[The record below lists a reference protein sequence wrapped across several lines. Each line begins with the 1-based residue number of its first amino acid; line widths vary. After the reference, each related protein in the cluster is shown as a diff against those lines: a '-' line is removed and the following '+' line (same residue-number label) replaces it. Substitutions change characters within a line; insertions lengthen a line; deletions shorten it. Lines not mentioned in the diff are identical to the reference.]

1 MSIRIRWP
9 IIGSFFL
16 LLSCGSFAIFLS
28 PISSHPTSRS
38 CVPLVSL
45 SLNGVL
51 HNFTWGNPGQ
61 RRSLLKLLPLH
72 PPLLLRL
79 QQVKWHLRPSW
90 HNLCAWMLA
99 LTLSVMSCVRWT
111 LVSVVSHDNRLSWVV
126 SLLLPYHL
134 HQPLRM
140 RVTTAS
146 TVRMLIRKMVLAH
159 LVMMRC
165 LLDVLTLLSL
175 VTKRGSNFEMRVV
188 IFIGGGLV

>member
-9 IIGSFFL
+9 IISSFFL

-111 LVSVVSHDNRLSWVV
+111 PVLVVSHNDRLSWVV
-126 SLLLPYHL
+126 SLWLPLHL
-134 HQPLRM
+134 HQHLRI
-140 RVTTAS
+140 RVTMAPAMMMLM
-146 TVRMLIRKMVLAH
+146 RMMMMAR

-165 LLDVLTLLSL
+165 LLDLLALCHSWQ
-175 VTKRGSNFEMRVV
+175 K
-188 IFIGGGLV
+188 